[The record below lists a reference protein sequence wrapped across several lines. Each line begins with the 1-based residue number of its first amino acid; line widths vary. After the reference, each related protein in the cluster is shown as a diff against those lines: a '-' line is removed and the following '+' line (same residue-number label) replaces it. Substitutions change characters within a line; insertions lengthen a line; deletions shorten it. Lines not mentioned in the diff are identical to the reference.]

1 MAPGTTTSPKD
12 ITIFRGVS
20 AEAGPASGGGL
31 LLEDGVFFLLL
42 EDGSFLLLEE

>member
-1 MAPGTTTSPKD
+1 MTGATPENVTLYDGGRPP
-12 ITIFRGVS
+12 
-20 AEAGPASGGGL
+20 GPASGGGL

>member
-1 MAPGTTTSPKD
+1 MTGATPENVTLYDGGLRMTPGPT
-12 ITIFRGVS
+12 
-20 AEAGPASGGGL
+20 AGGGL